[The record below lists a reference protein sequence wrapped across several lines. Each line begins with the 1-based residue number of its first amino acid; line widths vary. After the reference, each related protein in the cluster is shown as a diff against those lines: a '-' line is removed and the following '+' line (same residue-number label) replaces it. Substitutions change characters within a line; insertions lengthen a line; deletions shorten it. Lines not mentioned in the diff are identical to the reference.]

1 MNAIFVEPAF
11 QEAADALL
19 PEFIRLGGRAII
31 GSGPHAG
38 RLMVNAEI
46 VNSCPEWEA
55 AFATFATGGSALNPD
70 GSLTI
75 EPGLTIEF
83 TGPTGDWGPFE
94 ITSVSVEDLAEMFP
108 EVQP

>member
-11 QEAADALL
+11 QVAADALL
-19 PEFIRLGGRAII
+19 PEFIRLGGREVV
-31 GSGPHAG
+31 SGPHAG

-55 AFATFATGGSALNPD
+55 AFEAFANGGTALNGD

-75 EPGLTIEF
+75 EPGLTIVF
-83 TGPTGDWGPFE
+83 TGPTGFWGPYE
-94 ITSVSVEDLAEMFP
+94 ITAVSAEDLAEMFP